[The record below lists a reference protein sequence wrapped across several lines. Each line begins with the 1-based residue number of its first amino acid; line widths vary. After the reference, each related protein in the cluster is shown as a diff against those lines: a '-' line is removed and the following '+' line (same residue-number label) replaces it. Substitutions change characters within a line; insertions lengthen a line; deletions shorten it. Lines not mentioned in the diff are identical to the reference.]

1 MMKMETGHLA
11 RSLAGRDKGRLSVI
25 LAADDEY
32 VSLADGRNHTVEKP
46 KRKKKKHVQLQYLK
60 GKELQLKRK
69 QMEAVTDEEIRE
81 FLELHQQGGKINVEG
96 RRN

>member
-1 MMKMETGHLA
+1 METGHLA

-60 GKELQLKRK
+60 GEELQLKRK